1 MHTKLK
7 SLSFSRVSVGML
19 GAFFG
24 FLCYVFRT
32 TLVVFCCCE
41 CVTKLCSSLCL
52 AGSLAAR
59 CGKHAKKKLKRLS
72 FISFSWVSEGALDTF
87 LRLRFRNEIRWY
99 FAVANASQSHA
110 ACAWQARWL
119 QNVLNMR
126 RVSEETLGTFL
137 EFFAICFGNEI
148 RWCFAAANASQNHV
162 ACA

>member
-1 MHTKLK
+1 MQQL
-7 SLSFSRVSVGML
+7 VL
-19 GAFFG
+19 G
-24 FLCYVFRT
+24 R
-32 TLVVFCCCE
+32 
-41 CVTKLCSSLCL
+41 L
-52 AGSLAAR
+52 AG
-59 CGKHAKKKLKRLS
+59 CKMWQTCKKKLKRLS